1 MRQPTQKEYAHERLG
16 ERFRTALSDY
26 DTQRR
31 LEVLVDEFLDQKL
44 SGCTVLEVGAGL
56 GFFSERLQKCGAA
69 VTATDIGENM
79 LQRIRET
86 IGCHC
91 EWVDALSLKEHFGPN
106 RFDIVVSSECIEHT
120 PDPSEAV
127 RQMVAV
133 LKPGGYIAL
142 STPNYVW
149 YPVVRAATFLK
160 LRPFDGLENFSSFR
174 LIRKTLQDA
183 GVNVLRESGL
193 HLFPFQ
199 LPFHSFSRWCD
210 VHLQVARG
218 LMVNICMLGQKGY
231 CV

>member
-1 MRQPTQKEYAHERLG
+1 MRCLSRKEYTHERMG

-31 LEVLVDEFLDQKL
+31 LEVLVDGFLNQKI
-44 SGCTVLEVGAGL
+44 SGRTVLEVGAGL
-56 GFFSERLQKCGAA
+56 GFFSERLQKRGAI
-69 VTATDIGENM
+69 VTATDIGKSM
-79 LQRIRET
+79 LQKIRET

-91 EWVDALSLKEHFGPN
+91 ECVDALSLKEHFGPN

-120 PDPSEAV
+120 PDPMEAV

-133 LKPGGYIAL
+133 LKPDGYIAL

-149 YPVVRAATFLK
+149 YPVVRAATVLK

-174 LIRKTLQDA
+174 LIRKTLQAA

-199 LPFHSFSRWCD
+199 LPFHWLSCWCD
-210 VHLQVARG
+210 EHLQVARE
-218 LMVNICMLGQKGY
+218 LMINICVLGQKA
-231 CV
+231 